1 MTMVRFTTAIL
12 VIMAGVTSAQDVGN
26 GAKLYYDYLCY
37 SCHGYNGTAMRRPLT
52 NDLSG
57 IMANETVF
65 IAFLRQRADMN
76 PDTASNNMPNYS
88 AATLSD
94 RQARDLYA
102 YISEFEDNPP
112 EVKDDP
118 LMQEILDATK
128 ARDPAGE

>member
-1 MTMVRFTTAIL
+1 MRATIAALIL
-12 VIMAGVTSAQDVGN
+12 AAGAASAQDVASGE
-26 GAKLYYDYLCY
+26 KLYYDYLCY
-37 SCHGYNGTAMRRPLT
+37 SCHGYNGTALRRPLT

-76 PDTASNNMPNYS
+76 PETASNSMPNYS

-102 YISEFEDNPP
+102 YINQFEDNPP

>member
-1 MTMVRFTTAIL
+1 MMRATIAALIL
-12 VIMAGVTSAQDVGN
+12 AAGAASAQDVASGE
-26 GAKLYYDYLCY
+26 KLYYDYLCY
-37 SCHGYNGTAMRRPLT
+37 SCHGYNGTALRRPLT

-76 PDTASNNMPNYS
+76 PETASNSMPNYS

-102 YISEFEDNPP
+102 YINQFEDNPP

>member
-1 MTMVRFTTAIL
+1 MRATIAVLIL
-12 VIMAGVTSAQDVGN
+12 VASSASAQDLASGE
-26 GAKLYYDYLCY
+26 KLYYDYLCY
-37 SCHGYNGTAMRRPLT
+37 SCHGYNGTALRRPLT

-76 PDTASNNMPNYS
+76 PETASNNMPNYS